1 MLHRILIETGLSD
14 EFKMNLGTLGLT
26 LGRSGTNL
34 WGVIVLQRVDW
45 LDLSPNQA
53 TNCPVC

>member
-1 MLHRILIETGLSD
+1 
-14 EFKMNLGTLGLT
+14 MNLGTLGLT

-53 TNCPVC
+53 ANCPVC